1 MTGFWNP
8 GNFCWWNLESRTVE
22 FVIQL
27 KESGIPHRWQLE
39 SGIQQVPLKG
49 IRNPVNGMLNPQR
62 KKRIQNSKNV
72 LDDLTWGE
80 RWSFAT
86 WVESDRSPHGLRDD
100 RSPLQ
105 KREGYWSRNGLPNWF
120 RDRYWGRARQ
130 LLANFFPVLS
140 NSPRSFCKS

>member
-39 SGIQQVPLKG
+39 STIQQVPLKG
-49 IRNPVNGMLNPQR
+49 IRNPVNGMRNPQR

-72 LDDLTWGE
+72 LDDLTWVERWSFATWGE

-86 WVESDRSPHGLRDD
+86 WVERWSFATSETRRL
-100 RSPLQ
+100 L
-105 KREGYWSRNGLPNWF
+105 SRNGLRNWF

-140 NSPRSFCKS
+140 NSPRSLCKS